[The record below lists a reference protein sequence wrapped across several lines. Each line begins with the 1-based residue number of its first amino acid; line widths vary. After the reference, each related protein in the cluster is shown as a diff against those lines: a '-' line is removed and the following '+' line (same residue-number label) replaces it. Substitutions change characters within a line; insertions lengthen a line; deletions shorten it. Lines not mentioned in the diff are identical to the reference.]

1 MEGVGK
7 RLILWG
13 FQVTLNCLLIKLSG
27 GGYPLF
33 YEYGTLAQ
41 VVEHLT
47 FNQVVWGSN
56 PQCLITCRLFN
67 GHSLKSLFFC
77 CFGVY
82 HGGNGGVGSGGRDIK
97 CLYRLWEP
105 PSAALDL
112 GSCII
117 FVMVYGKQ
125 QYSVL

>member
-1 MEGVGK
+1 MPLNGGSGK
-7 RLILWG
+7 KVDFMG
-13 FQVTLNCLLIKLSG
+13 FSG
-27 GGYPLF
+27 DSELP
-33 YEYGTLAQ
+33 
-41 VVEHLT
+41 

-117 FVMVYGKQ
+117 FVMVYCFIRLVTQCWKN
-125 QYSVL
+125 